1 MNAIARAA
9 SYARYHDK
17 PAQVET
23 DGAAHWITRAA
34 NFVVV
39 TSRVEAGTVL
49 ERTGQPDEYMVL
61 LPEDVGATF
70 TAKRTDGSPDEVV
83 SPGDTLTIVPPG
95 DSRIVV
101 AGAGYVYRFF
111 SSLASDLAAL
121 ADNADAYGQ
130 GAPDV
135 AALEPWPTPEDG
147 FRLRQYAL
155 ADYVREGNS
164 MRLFRSTNLMI
175 NIFSRQTRPRDV
187 TKLTPHHH
195 DDFEQGSL
203 ALMGR
208 YVHHFRYPWTAD
220 MTQWREDD
228 HGEVGSPSIVIIP
241 PKVIHTTQA
250 IGNDPTRLVDI
261 FAPPRVDFS
270 IKPGLVNNAAEYPL
284 PPALQPAIA

>member
-9 SYARYHDK
+9 SYARYHDE
-17 PAQVET
+17 PARLEA
-23 DGAAHWITRAA
+23 DGVAHWITRAA

-39 TSRVEAGTVL
+39 TSKVAAGAVL
-49 ERTGQPDEYMVL
+49 DRTGQADEYMVL

-70 TAKRTDGSPDEVV
+70 IATRTNGEPDRIV

-95 DSRIVV
+95 DSRIEIG
-101 AGAGYVYRFF
+101 GAGYVFRVF
-111 SSLASDLAAL
+111 SSRADDLAAL
-121 ADNADAYGQ
+121 ADNANAYDQ
-130 GAPDV
+130 DVPDV
-135 AALEPWPTPEDG
+135 AALEPWPTPPDG
-147 FRLRQYAL
+147 FRLRQYSL
-155 ADYVREGNS
+155 PDYVREGNN

-175 NIFSRQTRPRDV
+175 NIFAKQTRPRDV

-208 YVHHFRYPWTAD
+208 YVHHFRYPWAAD

-241 PKVIHTTQA
+241 PNVIHTTQA
-250 IGNDPTRLVDI
+250 IGSDPTRLVDI

-270 IKPGLVNNAAEYPL
+270 LKPGLVNNAADYPM
-284 PPALQPAIA
+284 PTALTPRAD